1 MKKKVIVALL
11 ACAAISLSACGDKAD
26 TTNDSTETTSPAE
39 PGTEETSETTTDAAD
54 DSFYTTDLNLTVEG
68 EPEVT
73 NPVIDTEYVAIGDY
87 SSLEIAKIEAEQVTD
102 EDVQEE
108 FDAYMAAFDEEV
120 EVTDRD
126 VLENGD
132 IADIDYVGKIDG
144 VEFEGGSAEGYK
156 LELGSNSFIEG
167 FEEGLVGVKKG
178 ETKTLELTFPETYS
192 NTDYAGKAA
201 TFDVTING
209 IYKTQAPEITDEF
222 VKENTE
228 YESIAAYKE
237 AIRSQMQASKD
248 SSAENEKRSA
258 IWAALVENAAVKSY
272 NEEKVAE
279 YILEYKNYIEEAVS
293 STYSMTFDAYLTN
306 SGMTQEDFKE
316 TALSNALAMAK
327 QQLFLDA
334 IAEKEGL
341 LATDEELADYIQE
354 YMESMGYTSEEEMWT
369 YFTEAG
375 YEKENIQATMKDN
388 ITADNVM
395 EYLETIVVEK

>member
-11 ACAAISLSACGDKAD
+11 ACAAISLTACGDKAD
-26 TTNDSTETTSPAE
+26 TTTDTTETTSPAE
-39 PGTEETSETTTDAAD
+39 PGTEETSETTDVAD
-54 DSFYTTDLNLTVEG
+54 DSFYTTDLDLTVEG

-73 NPVIDTEYVAIGDY
+73 NPVIDTEYVSIGDY
-87 SSLEIAKIEAEQVTD
+87 SNLEITKVEAEQVTD
-102 EDVQEE
+102 EEVQAE

-144 VEFEGGSAEGYK
+144 VEFDGGSAEGYK

-178 ETKTLELTFPETYS
+178 ETKTLELTFPENYS

-201 TFDVTING
+201 TFDVTVNG
-209 IYKTQAPEITDEF
+209 IYKTQSPEITDEF

-228 YESIAAYKE
+228 YESISAYKE
-237 AIRSQMQASKD
+237 AIRSEIQASKD
-248 SSAENEKRSA
+248 STAENTKRNA
-258 IWAALVENAAVKSY
+258 IWEALTKNAAVKNY
-272 NEEKVAE
+272 NEEKVVN
-279 YILEYKNYIEEAVS
+279 YIIEYKNYIEEAVS
-293 STYSMTFDAYLTN
+293 STYGMTFDAYLTN
-306 SGMTQEDFKE
+306 SGMTQEDFKS
-316 TALSNALAMAK
+316 TALSNSLAMAK

-341 LATDEELADYIQE
+341 KATDEELAEYIKE
-354 YMESMGYTSEEEMWT
+354 YMASMGYATEEEMWT
-369 YFTEAG
+369 NFTEAG
-375 YEKENIQATMKDN
+375 YVKEDIQATMKDN

-395 EYLETIVVEK
+395 KYLETIVVEK